1 MSNLLWK
8 FYHNEDV
15 EKFRH
20 LLSSGSQA
28 TQYTPKNGA
37 LGNTQSWG
45 SITGSQG
52 GFATSPRNVTKHRKV
67 SGQQVAAGSKGLNT
81 SLNRADV
88 NGRDHAGLTILHRA
102 ASSNSKVTTSFA
114 LALLEHP
121 AIDIYVQDTEN
132 GWTALHRALYFGNIT
147 VARAIVEKDNQDLGS
162 HVGIAVQRAAS
173 SVIKVKDYEGNSPFD
188 VYNATIARRS
198 LLVDNHGDG
207 SDDETDDAA
216 LVEAG
221 SVEFN
226 PFTYSID
233 GDEVFAW
240 GSSRN
245 HGLGFKDQDDR
256 QHPEKIVLKRPD
268 HLLFRFYREYV
279 ESSEAKDSA
288 FIKPSSLPKSVLE
301 LPTLIT
307 NRPIT
312 IQDMELSKL
321 HSAILT
327 TDPESNLY
335 MCGFGPGGRLGTGDE
350 ITRFSYVPIEEGALA
365 GRKVSKIALGQNHSL
380 AVTSDG
386 SLMSWGTNT
395 YGQLGYTL
403 PRPAMKDEEPVCSTP
418 RQIFGPLKREAIV
431 GITASAIHSVAHTST
446 SLFTWGKNE
455 GQLGLMDSDS
465 RSLET
470 QPVPRKV
477 AASLFK
483 AAITMVSAINSA
495 TVVLLANHTV
505 CVFTNYGY
513 NIVKFP
519 LSESFA
525 NYHLKSNA
533 LTTRYESTT
542 NHISHITAGGDTI
555 GAVSS
560 RGDLFTVSVR
570 STPTNATTST
580 TNPAKIK
587 DSLSAPERVWSL
599 RKGHWDGVKSVG
611 ITENGSVIV
620 CTQAGAVWRRVKR
633 ANIKDAFLET
643 KTFRRKDFKFQRV
656 PGLTKVAS
664 VRSTTFGVYAA
675 IRKDCDV
682 TRTQIA
688 VNEQGLWSDLARLLS
703 IRDIQAS
710 EVPHDEEDTDTP
722 RFWAPALPKDLFE
735 PLKRAVLISPDLE
748 GDVCRLFAGQPP
760 DDSYDV
766 NIATS
771 SSEVRIPMHGF
782 ILSRSPVIRKLMK
795 DFRLTS
801 SASVPDVLVIRN
813 SLGTT
818 GDPMNA
824 ADIAKPEILFQG
836 IDFITLIN
844 LAVYLYTDTVIDV
857 WHFTRHSPKMAYRYR
872 QVRVEVM
879 KIAGHL
885 KISKLEAAVRLMSEP
900 DRQMNIDMAGALQ
913 DATFFNDG
921 DTIIE
926 LAGSEVRVHSAILC
940 QRCPFFEGLFNG
952 RAGGQWLAERR
963 NFNSDAVRIDLKHVQ
978 PEAFHLV
985 LRYIYADAGDELFD
999 DIIASDIDEFS
1010 ELLMDVL
1017 AISDELM
1024 LDRLSQ
1030 ICQRVMGRFVN
1041 TRNVCN
1047 LLNAVAPCAVT
1058 AFKDSALEYLCLQ
1071 LESMLESH
1079 LLNDLDSDLLLE
1091 LDEVV
1096 RANQLNCLPFAKSGR
1111 AELLLHER
1119 HPDLAE
1125 DIHEERQRRVKE
1137 MAYRVTPKDDDHRL
1151 STSYRGRIGSLDDHA
1166 PGSPSQE
1173 KLRRKLKVARNAPF
1187 SPSIRPKDSTADLM
1201 FDMDDDEVLAAESPL
1216 TLKPS
1221 TDSKESNAGGSEIR
1235 KLSWAEPR
1243 YAPDG
1248 ENLLATS
1255 AGLGVQYP
1263 VEGQPIGTKTWLS
1276 PALPSSKLDMKEI
1289 MAQASSSR
1297 TSALSQSL
1305 SAQKAEDEAANKQ
1318 ARLKLSQKERKRQQ
1332 LMMQQSNE
1340 KPQIS
1345 LNKEDGKPASPWQVA
1360 GLGPKTS
1367 LKDVLSEPKPSA
1379 DLAAKSLAS
1388 PSPSHSSA
1396 PRRTASPDT
1405 RFAGQSRS
1413 GNNSSNA
1420 KKGQSSSAGSLR
1432 PSIDTRFAKSSPI
1445 VPHSKSYTTLVGKAE
1460 PSLQL
1465 SMSDIIGQQRREQEV
1480 IKEAVAKR
1488 SLQEIQE
1495 EQAFQE
1501 WWDQESKRAQE
1512 QEVARSK
1519 NNQFAKNSKS
1529 GSSRGKGGSIGRGG
1543 RGRGGAGAGG
1553 DDTPSRGRGRGGS
1566 GKAAGPS

>member
-8 FYHNEDV
+8 FYHNEEV

-20 LLSSGSQA
+20 LILNGSQN
-28 TQYTPKNGA
+28 TQYTPKSYGG
-37 LGNTQSWG
+37 LGNAQSWG
-45 SITGSQG
+45 SITGSPS
-52 GFATSPRNVTKHRKV
+52 GFATSPRTTTKHRKV
-67 SGQQVAAGSKGLNT
+67 SGQQGAGGTKGLNT
-81 SLNRADV
+81 SLTRAEV
-88 NGRDHAGLTILHRA
+88 NSRDHAGLTILHRA
-102 ASSNSKVTTSFA
+102 ASSTSEIATSFA
-114 LALLEHP
+114 MALLEHP
-121 AIDIYVQDTEN
+121 AIDLYAQDTEN

-147 VARAIVEKDNQDLGS
+147 LARAIIEKDARDPGGQVGS
-162 HVGIAVQRAAS
+162 AVQRAAS
-173 SVIKVKDYEGNSPFD
+173 SVIKVKDFEGNSPFD

-198 LLVDNHGDG
+198 MTLDSNGDDSDAE
-207 SDDETDDAA
+207 SDDAESM
-216 LVEAG
+216 AG
-221 SVEFN
+221 PTQEST
-226 PFTYSID
+226 PFSID

-279 ESSEAKDSA
+279 ESCEAKDLP
-288 FIKPSSLPKSVLE
+288 FNKRSSPPKSVAE

-350 ITRFSYVPIEEGALA
+350 TTRFSYIPIEEGALA
-365 GRKVSKIALGQNHSL
+365 GKKVSKIALGQNHSL

-403 PRPAMKDEEPVCSTP
+403 PRPALNDEEPICSTP
-418 RQIFGPLKREAIV
+418 RQIFGPLKREAII
-431 GITASAIHSVAHTST
+431 GIAASALHSVAHTST

-465 RSLET
+465 RSLEM
-470 QPVPRKV
+470 QPIPRKV

-495 TVVLLANHTV
+495 TIVLLANHTV

-519 LSESFA
+519 LFEGFT
-525 NYHLKSNA
+525 NYHLKTNA

-560 RGDLFTVSVR
+560 RGDLFTVVVR
-570 STPTNATTST
+570 SIPTNAATST

-587 DSLSAPERVWSL
+587 DSLSTPERVWSL
-599 RKGHWDGVKSVG
+599 RKGHWDGIKSVG

-620 CTQAGAVWRRVKR
+620 CTQAGAVWRRIKR
-633 ANIKDAFLET
+633 ANIKDAFLGT
-643 KTFRRKDFKFQRV
+643 KNFNRKDFKFQRI

-682 TRTQIA
+682 TKTQIT
-688 VNEQGLWSDLARLLS
+688 VDEPSLWSDVAPLLS
-703 IRDIQAS
+703 IRDLEAS
-710 EVPHDEEDTDTP
+710 EPPQDEEDTDTP
-722 RFWAPALPKDLFE
+722 RFWSPALPKDLFE
-735 PLKRAVLISPDLE
+735 PLKRAVLTSPDLE
-748 GDVCRLFAGQPP
+748 GDVSHLFFGQSL
-760 DDSYDV
+760 DDGYDV
-766 NIATS
+766 YIATS
-771 SSEVRIPMHGF
+771 ISEVRIPVHGF
-782 ILSRSPVIRKLMK
+782 ILSRSSIFRKLMN
-795 DFRLTS
+795 DFRRTGT
-801 SASVPDVLVIRN
+801 ASIPDVLVIRK
-813 SLGTT
+813 SPASS
-818 GDPMNA
+818 GDSVA
-824 ADIAKPEILFQG
+824 AAEIKSTEIVFQG

-857 WHFTRHSPKMAYRYR
+857 WHFTRHCPKMAFRYR
-872 QVRVEVM
+872 QVRAEVM
-879 KIAGHL
+879 KVASHL
-885 KISKLEAAVRLMSEP
+885 KLSKLEAAVRLMSEP
-900 DRQMNIDMAGALQ
+900 DGQMNIDMALALQ
-913 DATFFNDG
+913 DPTFFNDG
-921 DTIIE
+921 DAIIE
-926 LAGSEVRVHSAILC
+926 LDGSEVVVHSALLC

-963 NFNSDAVRIDLKHVQ
+963 QNNTEAVRIDLKHFQ
-978 PEAFHLV
+978 PGAFHLV
-985 LRYIYADAGDELFD
+985 LRYIYSDVGNELFD
-999 DIIASDIDEFS
+999 DIVSTDIDEFS

-1017 AISDELM
+1017 AVSDELM

-1030 ICQRVMGRFVN
+1030 ICQQVIGRFVT
-1041 TRNVCN
+1041 TRNACN
-1047 LLNAVAPCAVT
+1047 LLNAIAPCAVT

-1071 LESMLESH
+1071 LESMLENH
-1079 LLNDLDSDLLLE
+1079 LLNDLDSELLLE
-1091 LDEVV
+1091 LDAVV

-1111 AELLLHER
+1111 ADLLLHER
-1119 HPDLAE
+1119 HPSLAR
-1125 DIHEERQRRVKE
+1125 DIHEERQRRIRE
-1137 MAYRVTPKDDDHRL
+1137 MTFRMNLRDDDHKL
-1151 STSYRGRIGSLDDHA
+1151 SSSYRGRVGSLDDFA

-1173 KLRRKLKVARNAPF
+1173 KLRRKSKTPRNAPF
-1187 SPSIRPKDSTADLM
+1187 SPSIRPKDSTVDLM
-1201 FDMDDDEVLAAESPL
+1201 FDMDDDEVLAAGSPPVPRTSL
-1216 TLKPS
+1216 EPAAIPE
-1221 TDSKESNAGGSEIR
+1221 DSAIR
-1235 KLSWAEPR
+1235 KISWAEPR
-1243 YAPDG
+1243 SVPDD
-1248 ENLLATS
+1248 EELPSTPS
-1255 AGLGVQYP
+1255 GLGIQTP
-1263 VEGQPIGTKTWLS
+1263 GDDQANGIKTWSS

-1297 TSALSQSL
+1297 TSALSQSF
-1305 SAQKAEDEAANKQ
+1305 SAQKAQDEATSKQ
-1318 ARLKLSQKERKRQQ
+1318 ARLKLSQKERKKQQ
-1332 LMMQQSNE
+1332 QIMQQSMD

-1360 GLGPKTS
+1360 GLGQRTS
-1367 LKDVLSEPKPSA
+1367 LKDVLGEPKPSPG
-1379 DLAAKSLAS
+1379 LIAKSLAS
-1388 PSPSHSSA
+1388 PISSQTST

-1405 RFAGQSRS
+1405 RFAGQSRNGS
-1413 GNNSSNA
+1413 SSNA
-1420 KKGQSSSAGSLR
+1420 KKSQSSFTGSSR
-1432 PSIDTRFAKSSPI
+1432 PTIDSRFAKSSPI
-1445 VPHSKSYTTLVGKAE
+1445 IPHSKSYMTPVGKAE

-1501 WWDQESKRAQE
+1501 WWDQESRRAQE
-1512 QEVARSK
+1512 QEAARSK
-1519 NNQFAKNSKS
+1519 PTQSTKGSKPGS
-1529 GSSRGKGGSIGRGG
+1529 GRGKGGSRGRGG
-1543 RGRGGAGAGG
+1543 RGKG
-1553 DDTPSRGRGRGGS
+1553 DTAQRGRGKGQE
-1566 GKAAGPS
+1566 KAAGVS